1 MGRRRSSIQRSR
13 WRHHSSGWFHLP
25 QFNRTI
31 LVETFWCT
39 LIKDARWSTIIA
51 MPCWCSN
58 FLRPYNVVYWDVFIS
73 SVAHNSKNRS
83 PEKHRGSHINWF
95 MATVLCSPV
104 IIWQSKIGL
113 CCHILTLHIIF
124 FSSPWYVTEL
134 HDPYATHFE
143 VLWLTCAVWVV
154 CERLVAFDEP
164 LILLFG
170 VTWRITISFLWILLT

>member
-113 CCHILTLHIIF
+113 CCHILTLYIKF
-124 FSSPWYVTEL
+124 FWV
-134 HDPYATHFE
+134 HDHWTITWSIRHS
-143 VLWLTCAVWVV
+143 LWGAVADVWSG
-154 CERLVAFDEP
+154 
-164 LILLFG
+164 LF
-170 VTWRITISFLWILLT
+170 VRD

>member
-124 FSSPWYVTEL
+124 FFRV
-134 HDPYATHFE
+134 HDMSLNYMIHTP
-143 VLWLTCAVWVV
+143 LTLRCCGWHV
-154 CERLVAFDEP
+154 RSG
-164 LILLFG
+164 LF
-170 VTWRITISFLWILLT
+170 VRD